1 MVRTLTKANLDERK
15 KLTALIDDF
24 IEANSK
30 EPIKSLEAFLKDLT
44 IFLYKRYDKVD
55 KNLLKELA
63 IERLKALNI
72 AFDVKNAELIYEKML
87 EAASITTAAALSVKP
102 LNIVFDRVD
111 IKAIKSMKQ
120 SFYWVAD
127 EYNKKITAEI
137 KNVIEDVFRGEI
149 PRAELATHLQEKYG
163 EILKRDRRYFEGVAD
178 HIINQSQNIA
188 RVTEAIKYNIKAFKV
203 VARMDERTSDI
214 CRSMN
219 GRIIS
224 AEHLQRQVDAILSAK
239 SIGEKKAAAEWR
251 SGYHFGK
258 LPKNFGLPP
267 YHFRCRTM
275 VFPVNLFEDT
285 IDGKKVRYADKN
297 RDDAIVHIDKSGVQ
311 RRVKKHIYDKLKQKH
326 KLKDKEI
333 IGILNDIK
341 YISPHSK
348 IHGRFIA
355 QSGRGYVAV
364 FEGEDVITMFP
375 PTRGKKYFNDNAKPG
390 KIVNIDTGET
400 IERIKKW
407 FELF

>member
-30 EPIKSLEAFLKDLT
+30 EPVKNLEAFLKDLT

-72 AFDVKNAELIYEKML
+72 AFDVKNAELLYEKML
-87 EAASITTAAALSVKP
+87 EATAATTAAALSIKP

-127 EYNKKITAEI
+127 EYNKKITDEI
-137 KNVIEDVFRGEI
+137 KNLIEDVFRGEV

-224 AEHLQRQVDAILSAK
+224 AEHLQSQVLNILNAK
-239 SIGEKKAAAEWR
+239 SIGEKKAAAAWKN
-251 SGYHFGK
+251 GYHFGK

-275 VFPVNLFEDT
+275 VFPVNLFEDRV
-285 IDGKKVRYADKN
+285 DGKKVKYADKN
-297 RDDAIVHIDKSGVQ
+297 SNDALTMIDGSGVQ
-311 RRVKKHIYDKLKQKH
+311 RRIRREIYNKLKQKH
-326 KLKDKEI
+326 NLSDKNIVGALNGIEWIARHSSNHQQFVAKSGNYFIVFKGESVESIFIPKDKR
-333 IGILNDIK
+333 
-341 YISPHSK
+341 
-348 IHGRFIA
+348 GRVNKNYFKKW
-355 QSGRGYVAV
+355 AV
-364 FEGEDVITMFP
+364 E
-375 PTRGKKYFNDNAKPG
+375 K
-390 KIVNIDTGET
+390 T

-407 FELF
+407 LII